1 MQPRVLTAQH
11 RDRSSSTLSEPVG
24 FFERGSTTGREE
36 EKAMAGGLISRNT
49 GLKWDSQRK
58 EGD

>member
-11 RDRSSSTLSEPVG
+11 RDGSSSTLSEPAG
-24 FFERGSTTGREE
+24 SFERRSTPGREE
-36 EKAMAGGLISRNT
+36 EEAMAGGLISRNT

-58 EGD
+58 KGH